1 MNKKEKGS
9 KQSYK
14 YCATERFVFLAD
26 ASDTAINGFSWAGIS
41 HKQSKVFHL
50 ETPWFDQVIWKISL
64 ETIGVG
70 KLQQN
75 N

>member
-1 MNKKEKGS
+1 MTDHWQRFHFSWFPKRFTVWMNKKEKGS

-50 ETPWFDQVIWKISL
+50 ETP
-64 ETIGVG
+64 
-70 KLQQN
+70 
-75 N
+75 